1 MFNAKFPN
9 TNGIS
14 PPKEKKKNSSRT
26 TKYTKESKQLWVR
39 EIRLSITFQIT
50 LQGYTDQNN
59 MIPA

>member
-14 PPKEKKKNSSRT
+14 PPKEKKNNSSRT
-26 TKYTKESKQLWVR
+26 TKYTKEAKQLGVR